1 MPAQTETYTQQVIRS
16 LLARAAPGVVGL
28 ADGAS
33 GGSGF
38 VVQQD
43 RVLTLARNL
52 RREQVSIS
60 FFDGERQ
67 SGRVL
72 ATDPDLGI
80 AMLEVATG
88 ERPLASWP
96 DEPAAPEMGVPV
108 YALAD
113 PGGRGLRVTAGA
125 VASAPQSLRGPRGRM
140 LEGLIEHT
148 APLPRGSGG
157 GPLLDSEGRLLGIN
171 AVRLA
176 HGLILALPGSRV
188 RERLADLA
196 SGAAPPRRRLGV
208 AIVSPRMTRRLRGAV
223 GLPERDGLLVRGV
236 ERDSPAARGGL
247 QRGDLIV
254 SFDRREVASLDQL
267 LGALDAAALGQPL
280 ALGIVRG
287 AEERELEIALEDDQ

>member
-1 MPAQTETYTQQVIRS
+1 MPAQTETNTQQVIRA

-157 GPLLDSEGRLLGIN
+157 GPLLDAEGSLLGLN
-171 AVRLA
+171 AVRTQY
-176 HGLILALPGSRV
+176 GLILALPT
-188 RERLADLA
+188 
-196 SGAAPPRRRLGV
+196 AAL
-208 AIVSPRMTRRLRGAV
+208 
-223 GLPERDGLLVRGV
+223 
-236 ERDSPAARGGL
+236 RGGL
-247 QRGDLIV
+247 G
-254 SFDRREVASLDQL
+254 QL
-267 LGALDAAALGQPL
+267 AT
-280 ALGIVRG
+280 
-287 AEERELEIALEDDQ
+287 E